1 MLQIIWAI
9 TFVGIILLGILA
21 GSKIKNIRDWAL
33 GGRNLSWLDVGAL
46 IAAFQMGG
54 TTIVGVAQ
62 NGFLI
67 GMSGAWYSITGTAAI
82 LCLALVVKRIR
93 DRVSGDSVSVFIAER
108 FDSASSKVY
117 TYSYLLM
124 GFFYIPIQ
132 LFALCT
138 IIQVIIPN
146 ATLAVAAV
154 IGLLLSVSYS
164 ALSGI
169 QGAKVVGKLT
179 CLLSYVFIAAGVF
192 WILSQAGGWGA
203 LTRDLPGTYF
213 GMTAMP
219 WTTIIGWFV
228 TSVVGFITMQA
239 AIQPVLAA
247 KDTTHARLGAVA
259 GAFISLPMGFLTAIC
274 GMVAKTVT
282 PEIDSANA
290 FVATVGGF
298 LPTWLVGIIFG
309 AVALIIATTLSS
321 QVLAVGTIMKNL
333 YVNEFRKNADEK
345 KVLVIS
351 RSMTFLFSIL
361 SLIPIFFIS
370 RATLSNIFVVLLA
383 CGTGPMGFTVIGGL
397 YWKKATKQG
406 ALWSMLTGF
415 AVGIAWVALGLSEKL
430 HPIYPILIVSVLVGI
445 IVSAATQ
452 HRQSEAL
459 EKNM

>member
-1 MLQIIWAI
+1 M
-9 TFVGIILLGILA
+9 
-21 GSKIKNIRDWAL
+21 
-33 GGRNLSWLDVGAL
+33 
-46 IAAFQMGG
+46 
-54 TTIVGVAQ
+54 
-62 NGFLI
+62 
-67 GMSGAWYSITGTAAI
+67 
-82 LCLALVVKRIR
+82 
-93 DRVSGDSVSVFIAER
+93 
-108 FDSASSKVY
+108 
-117 TYSYLLM
+117 
-124 GFFYIPIQ
+124 
-132 LFALCT
+132 
-138 IIQVIIPN
+138 
-146 ATLAVAAV
+146 
-154 IGLLLSVSYS
+154 
-164 ALSGI
+164 
-169 QGAKVVGKLT
+169 
-179 CLLSYVFIAAGVF
+179 
-192 WILSQAGGWGA
+192 
-203 LTRDLPGTYF
+203 
-213 GMTAMP
+213 
-219 WTTIIGWFV
+219 
-228 TSVVGFITMQA
+228 
-239 AIQPVLAA
+239 
-247 KDTTHARLGAVA
+247 
-259 GAFISLPMGFLTAIC
+259 
-274 GMVAKTVT
+274 
-282 PEIDSANA
+282 
-290 FVATVGGF
+290 GGF